1 MFLHSYRDLSSI
13 HCDTFHA
20 LCREVC
26 EQLLQSHPSIE
37 FRSNTSFAICN
48 HWPSHPGS
56 HSPSNLLYKISIRV
70 ILLLCSVLS
79 AFSNSQ
85 PTNIASSTT
94 RLPRFAMNCAKSSFP
109 SLFCFCANTSSSNR
123 VFMPFFYGYLRYII
137 NR

>member
-1 MFLHSYRDLSSI
+1 MFCRLCSKGVAKMFSHSYRDLSSI

-56 HSPSNLLYKISIRV
+56 HSPSNLLYKISILV
-70 ILLLCSVLS
+70 ILLLCGVLS
-79 AFSNSQ
+79 AFSNSHPHSYRFIQ
-85 PTNIASSTT
+85 YPTSMI
-94 RLPRFAMNCAKSSFP
+94 RDELRQVKFP
-109 SLFCFCANTSSSNR
+109 LIFLLLC
-123 VFMPFFYGYLRYII
+123 
-137 NR
+137 